1 MKLSLLQLKKLI
13 LRVWFVSVGKLSKSG
28 PATHRLIHLPWGA
41 PGNPRP
47 LLPSTVTL
55 PFAFPPTIFKAGE
68 QNGAEFLS
76 PKLPAH
82 EERPWGSHGKM
93 SLQRKLH
100 TRNRRFLPP
109 YQPWG
114 PPQDELY
121 GNMNFGYQ
129 LSI

>member
-1 MKLSLLQLKKLI
+1 MKMSLLQLKKLI

-82 EERPWGSHGKM
+82 EERPWGVTWKDVPPKEAAHQEQEVPA
-93 SLQRKLH
+93 SLLALGTTSR
-100 TRNRRFLPP
+100 
-109 YQPWG
+109 
-114 PPQDELY
+114 
-121 GNMNFGYQ
+121 
-129 LSI
+129 